1 MSYTYSFEK
10 LSVWKSNRQFTKR
23 LYSVTKTFPK
33 EEQFGITSQVRRAT
47 VSISCNLAEGSA
59 RVSNKE
65 QNRFYEIAFGSAVEV
80 VNLMILSNDLE
91 MLSDND
97 YTTLRNEIEKITF
110 DISTLIKNNKKV
122 DNG

>member
-97 YTTLRNEIEKITF
+97 YVSLRNEIEKITF

-122 DNG
+122 ENR